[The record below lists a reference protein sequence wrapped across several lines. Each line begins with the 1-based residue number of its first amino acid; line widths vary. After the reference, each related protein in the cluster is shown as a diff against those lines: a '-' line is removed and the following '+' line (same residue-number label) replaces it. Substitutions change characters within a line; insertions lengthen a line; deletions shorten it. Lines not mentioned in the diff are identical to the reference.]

1 MAEPV
6 AQMPH
11 MPEYGVRPGTWEPLP
26 WSWAAERLLACRN
39 FWVVTASAGGRPHAL
54 PVWGVWDDDEHRFFF
69 SSAPHARR
77 IRNLAAN
84 RQVVVAVDSTV
95 EVVSVEGR
103 AALVTDDDRRR
114 TWARRYLDK
123 YLSLAPDLTE
133 EFVLGGAVVEV
144 VPEKVLSV
152 IERADEFAT
161 RPTRWVFDA

>member
-39 FWVVTASAGGRPHAL
+39 FWVVT
-54 PVWGVWDDDEHRFFF
+54 DD
-69 SSAPHARR
+69 ARR
-77 IRNLAAN
+77 R
-84 RQVVVAVDSTV
+84 V
-95 EVVSVEGR
+95 
-103 AALVTDDDRRR
+103 
-114 TWARRYLDK
+114 WARRYLEK
-123 YLSLAPDLTE
+123 YRPASDELTE

-144 VPEKVLSV
+144 VPDKAIAI
-152 IERADEFAT
+152 IERAEEFAT